1 MFILHVSKALSC
13 VIPRG
18 VWFPGPFMEPE
29 GAEDAGRDVPAFV
42 LHFTSGRGGG
52 EGEPIFKKEKK
63 KTSKKT
69 KPNPPQSKY
78 KCI

>member
-1 MFILHVSKALSC
+1 MFILHVSKALNC

-29 GAEDAGRDVPAFV
+29 GAEDAGGDTPAFV
-42 LHFTSGRGGG
+42 LHFNSGRGGG

-63 KTSKKT
+63 
-69 KPNPPQSKY
+69 
-78 KCI
+78 

>member
-1 MFILHVSKALSC
+1 MFILHVSKALNC

-18 VWFPGPFMEPE
+18 VRVPGPFMEPE
-29 GAEDAGRDVPAFV
+29 GAEDARRDTPAFA
-42 LHFTSGRGGG
+42 LHFNSGGVGDRGS
-52 EGEPIFKKEKK
+52 PSLKK
-63 KTSKKT
+63 KKNSKKKKP